1 MSLYIHIFNESPVQ
15 LWGLTNAQRIRREL
29 AQYLRKNRI
38 TGLESGADIEFVEN
52 LEGIP
57 AGGILVLFR
66 GDYVYDVRVMAN
78 LIDAPDT
85 LLRVDAGDTSEIV
98 AGRVTPEMGAR
109 VKAHIQGD
117 DAELPP
123 GLKTETPETLVPP
136 SQIRLKKAQAAF
148 VLPVNRDNARQL
160 EHHLFKNAYKGVTDL
175 VTKWVWPVP
184 ARWVTRLCVRFGL
197 RPNHVTAVSWVLAV
211 LAGILFYQ
219 GDLAAGLVMGW
230 IMTFLDT
237 VDGKLA
243 RVTVTSSPVGNYLDH
258 VLDLLHPP
266 IWYMAWGLGLASFA
280 PVLLPADL
288 TLTIVMIFVGYIA
301 GRLVEGAFS
310 QWLGSFGIYS
320 WRRIDSF
327 TRLITARRNPCLIFM
342 TIGWLAGHPD
352 LALEAVAVWTL
363 VSSLFLIIR
372 LVMAVQTRYTRGP
385 LYSWLIEIGRHGEDR
400 SLAARWFRH

>member
-1 MSLYIHIFNESPVQ
+1 MSLYIHIFNESPVK

-29 AQYLRKNRI
+29 AQYLRKNSI
-38 TGLESGADIEFVEN
+38 TGLDSGAGIAFVES

-57 AGGILVLFR
+57 ADGILVLFR
-66 GDYVYDVRVMAN
+66 GDYIYDVRVMAN

-85 LLRVDAGDTSEIV
+85 LLRVDAGKTSVTV
-98 AGRVTPEMGAR
+98 AARTTGELAAR
-109 VKAHIQGD
+109 VKAHIQGAD
-117 DAELPP
+117 VELPP
-123 GLKTETPETLVPP
+123 GLKNETLETLVPP

-148 VLPVNRDNARQL
+148 ALPVNRDNARQL

-184 ARWVTRLCVRFGL
+184 ARWVTRLCVRLGL
-197 RPNHVTAVSWVLAV
+197 MPNHVTAVSWVLAV
-211 LAGILFYQ
+211 LAGVLFYQ

-243 RVTVTSSPVGNYLDH
+243 RVTVTSSPLGNYFDH

-266 IWYMAWGLGLASFA
+266 FWYMAWGLGLVSFETL
-280 PVLLPADL
+280 LLPADL
-288 TLTIVMIFVGYIA
+288 TLLILLIFVGYIA

-320 WRRIDSF
+320 WHRIDSF
-327 TRLITARRNPCLIFM
+327 TRLITARRNPCLILM
-342 TIGWLAGHPD
+342 TAGWLAGRPD
-352 LALEAVAVWTL
+352 LALEAVTVWTL
-363 VSSLFLIIR
+363 VSSLFLIVR
-372 LVMAVQTRYTRGP
+372 LLMAVQSRYTKGP
-385 LYSWLIEIGRHGEDR
+385 LHSWLTEIGPHGEDR